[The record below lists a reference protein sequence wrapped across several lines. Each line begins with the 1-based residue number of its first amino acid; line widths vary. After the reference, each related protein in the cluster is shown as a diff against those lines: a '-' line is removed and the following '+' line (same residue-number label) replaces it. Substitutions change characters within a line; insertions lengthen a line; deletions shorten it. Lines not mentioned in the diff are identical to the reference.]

1 MDRLSK
7 DVRYSLRML
16 TKSPGYTL
24 VALIS
29 LALGIGANTSIFSVV
44 NQVLLKPL
52 PYREADRIVTVLRQV
67 PPFVNPTGFASLWSY
82 PKYEV
87 LREENEVLERVAAV
101 YQQAYGL
108 SGSGT
113 EPERV
118 EVEFVSSSYFPLLGL
133 EAAAGR
139 IFAEEEDAKPG
150 ASPVALISYDLW
162 RRRFGGQ
169 ARAIGQTVHVDG
181 KPLQIVGVAPRGFRG
196 QTGAADIWVPMMMAP
211 TFMFPQRLVSPHSH
225 WHEAI
230 ARLKPGVSMEQA
242 NVQLQ
247 VIGGRIE
254 ERFPASDGKQPEQT
268 SLKVAPLRDAN
279 LDPAIRRSI
288 LLVMGA
294 VGFVLLI
301 ACVNVAHICLARS
314 TLRSREIATRLAL
327 GATRGRIIRQLFT
340 EALVLAMAG
349 GLLGVVLAWWGTDL
363 LSSIQPVSDP
373 GFRAKDLQTLNF
385 SGAGID
391 WRVLLFSLLVSTI
404 SGLLSGI
411 VPSLRLSGADVNQTL
426 KDSASDRTGSGLAHA
441 GLRKVL
447 IVGQIAFALVLLVC
461 AGLMTHSLL
470 RLRLTEGGFDAAGVV
485 TLRVQL
491 PGGYDERAFNQQLLS
506 RVATLPGV
514 TNAAVSGSTP
524 LSSNTGGTLIR
535 VAGQERTAFDRL
547 PFVSTH
553 NVSPDYFKTLG
564 IPLIKGRSFT
574 GGDQL
579 K

>member
-1 MDRLSK
+1 
-7 DVRYSLRML
+7 
-16 TKSPGYTL
+16 
-24 VALIS
+24 
-29 LALGIGANTSIFSVV
+29 
-44 NQVLLKPL
+44 
-52 PYREADRIVTVLRQV
+52 
-67 PPFVNPTGFASLWSY
+67 
-82 PKYEV
+82 
-87 LREENEVLERVAAV
+87 
-101 YQQAYGL
+101 
-108 SGSGT
+108 
-113 EPERV
+113 
-118 EVEFVSSSYFPLLGL
+118 
-133 EAAAGR
+133 
-139 IFAEEEDAKPG
+139 
-150 ASPVALISYDLW
+150 
-162 RRRFGGQ
+162 
-169 ARAIGQTVHVDG
+169 
-181 KPLQIVGVAPRGFRG
+181 
-196 QTGAADIWVPMMMAP
+196 
-211 TFMFPQRLVSPHSH
+211 
-225 WHEAI
+225 AI
-230 ARLKPGVSMEQA
+230 ARLKSGVSMEQA

-247 VIGGRIE
+247 LVGRRIE

-579 K
+579 KAPRVAIVNRKAAAQFWPGQDPVGQRLWLAVGWDEKDWAEVVGIAGDVKYGKIEEAVEPAVYLSYQQCPDPSSFLLVKSRLESSNMVPALRRTVRAIDRNLPVFDVSTMNERIGKASSRTRFSALVLGSFAGLALALSAIGIYGVIAFMTAARSREIGIRLALGAKRTQVTSMFLREAFLLAGAGIALGLILSIAATKALAGQLYEIQPTDPLTLAAV